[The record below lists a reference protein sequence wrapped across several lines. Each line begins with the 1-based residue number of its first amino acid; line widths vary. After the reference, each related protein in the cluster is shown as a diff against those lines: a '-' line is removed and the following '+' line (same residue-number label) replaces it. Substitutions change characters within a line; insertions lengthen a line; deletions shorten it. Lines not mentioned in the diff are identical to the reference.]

1 MKSSWLMIANNP
13 EHLEAKNYFLPLFTI
28 NFRFILN
35 VQRVEG
41 PPEFKKVAFYGEK
54 GLKKYTNSLCSLQLL
69 KE

>member
-1 MKSSWLMIANNP
+1 IS
-13 EHLEAKNYFLPLFTI
+13 
-28 NFRFILN
+28 FILI